1 MIRVK
6 IELEPFGMTIN
17 GKQLAEIRIW
27 NSTGRGYTAKHN
39 YEYEMM
45 EPNPLAGPSI
55 IRRGSIKGYNRDQP
69 VLNLIQTVLEDAH
82 VREDQTN
89 S

>member
-27 NSTGRGYTAKHN
+27 NSTGRGYAAKHN

-45 EPNPLAGPSI
+45 EPSPLAGPSI
-55 IRRGSIKGYNRDQP
+55 IRRGSITKYDRDQP
-69 VLNLIQTVLEDAH
+69 VLNLIKTVLEDAN
-82 VREDQTN
+82 VTQN
-89 S
+89 

>member
-1 MIRVK
+1 MLRIKV
-6 IELEPFGMTIN
+6 ELEPYGMTIG

-27 NSTGRGYTAKHN
+27 NSTGKGLTSKHD

-45 EPNPLAGPSI
+45 EPTPLVGPPI
-55 IRRGSIKGYNRDQP
+55 MRRGSIRGYNRQQP
-69 VLNLIQTVLEDAH
+69 VLNLVSKVLQEALDK
-82 VREDQTN
+82 

>member
-6 IELEPFGMTIN
+6 VDLEPFGMTIN

-27 NSTGRGYTAKHN
+27 NSTGKGLTSKHN
-39 YEYEMM
+39 YEYELI
-45 EPNPLAGPSI
+45 EPNPLVGPAI
-55 IRRGSIKGYNRDQP
+55 IRRGSITGYNRDQP
-69 VLNLIQTVLEDAH
+69 VVSLVSKVLQEALD
-82 VREDQTN
+82 N

>member
-6 IELEPFGMTIN
+6 VDLEPFGMTIN

-27 NSTGRGYTAKHN
+27 NSTGEGYTSKHN
-39 YEYEMM
+39 YEYEMI
-45 EPNPLAGPSI
+45 EPNPIAGDPVMC
-55 IRRGSIKGYNRDQP
+55 RGSIKGYNRHQP
-69 VLNLIQTVLEDAH
+69 VFNLISEVLQDAL
-82 VREDQTN
+82 DN

>member
-6 IELEPFGMTIN
+6 VDLEPFGMTIN
-17 GKQLAEIRIW
+17 GKQLAELRIW

-39 YEYEMM
+39 YEYELM
-45 EPNPLAGPSI
+45 EPNPLAGPAI
-55 IRRGSIKGYNRDQP
+55 IRRGSIKGYDREQP
-69 VLNLIQTVLEDAH
+69 VFNLVSKVLQDAL
-82 VREDQTN
+82 DK

>member
-6 IELEPFGMTIN
+6 VDLEPFGMTIN
-17 GKQLAEIRIW
+17 GKQLAELRIW

-39 YEYEMM
+39 YEYELM
-45 EPNPLAGPSI
+45 EPNPLVGPAI
-55 IRRGSIKGYNRDQP
+55 IRRGSIKGYDREQP
-69 VLNLIQTVLEDAH
+69 VFNLVSKVLQDAL
-82 VREDQTN
+82 DK

>member
-6 IELEPFGMTIN
+6 VDLEPFGMTIN

-27 NSTGRGYTAKHN
+27 NSTGEGYTSKHN
-39 YEYEMM
+39 YEYEMI
-45 EPNPLAGPSI
+45 EPNPLAGDPVMC
-55 IRRGSIKGYNRDQP
+55 RGSIKRYNRYQP
-69 VLNLIQTVLEDAH
+69 VFNLISEVLQDAL
-82 VREDQTN
+82 DN

>member
-6 IELEPFGMTIN
+6 VELEPYGMTIG

-27 NSTGRGYTAKHN
+27 NSTGKGFTSKHN
-39 YEYEMM
+39 YEYEML
-45 EPNPLAGPSI
+45 EPNPLAGDPVMC
-55 IRRGSIKGYNRDQP
+55 RGSIKGYDRHQP
-69 VLNLIQTVLEDAH
+69 VLNLVTEVLKEALDK
-82 VREDQTN
+82 

>member
-6 IELEPFGMTIN
+6 VELEPFGMTIG

-27 NSTGRGYTAKHN
+27 NSTARGLTSKHN
-39 YEYEMM
+39 YEYEML
-45 EPNPLAGPSI
+45 EPNPLDGDPVMC
-55 IRRGSIKGYNRDQP
+55 RGSIKGYDRQQP
-69 VLNLIQTVLEDAH
+69 VLNLVSKVLQEALDK
-82 VREDQTN
+82 T

>member
-45 EPNPLAGPSI
+45 EPNPLVGPSI

-82 VREDQTN
+82 VQEN
-89 S
+89 